1 MKKLNDFELKMV
13 EGGEA
18 ITLSAVMAVL
28 AISIVAMVCYRFFL
42 SNKGEVELP
51 GGFTF
56 KWGK

>member
-1 MKKLNDFELKMV
+1 MKKLNDFELEMV